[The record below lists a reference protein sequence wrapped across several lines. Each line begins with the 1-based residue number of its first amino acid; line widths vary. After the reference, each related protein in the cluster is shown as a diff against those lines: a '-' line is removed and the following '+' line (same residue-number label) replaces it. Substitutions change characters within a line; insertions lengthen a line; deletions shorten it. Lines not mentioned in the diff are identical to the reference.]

1 MRALEEIPLHIQV
14 TSKSQAVILFTK
26 YAALNGFDWFCTY
39 HLHCCLTHEGP
50 KVIINLN
57 LVSLQFLTTG
67 ESINFIY
74 KA

>member
-1 MRALEEIPLHIQV
+1 MRVLEEVPLHIQV
-14 TSKSQAVILFTK
+14 TKSQEKILFTK
-26 YAALNGFDWFCTY
+26 YATLNDFDWFSMY

-50 KVIINLN
+50 KVIFNLN

-67 ESINFIY
+67 EGINFIY